1 MNSIFKAFCFKFIC
15 LTIIM
20 LQSSNCVAQ
29 EMPLPVEDQVPLF
42 VKILNYDRSLKN
54 RGDDKVVIGI
64 IYQEKF
70 RKSDLTKEEFLNSIE
85 DNSENTI
92 NGKPIECVSIEVS
105 NLSNLERIIDNKN
118 ISVLYIA
125 PLRSIEI
132 NRIYNISRRKKI
144 ITISGVSRYVRVG
157 ISVGLELVDEKPKIL
172 INRKASKEEGTD
184 FTSQLLRLA
193 ILIN

>member
-1 MNSIFKAFCFKFIC
+1 
-15 LTIIM
+15 
-20 LQSSNCVAQ
+20 
-29 EMPLPVEDQVPLF
+29 MPLPVEDQVPLF

-54 RGDDKVVIGI
+54 RNDDKVVIGI

-70 RKSDLTKEEFLNSIE
+70 RKSDLTKEEFINSIE
-85 DNSENTI
+85 DISENTI
-92 NGKPIECVSIEVS
+92 NGKHVECIPIEVS
-105 NLSNLERIIDNKN
+105 NLYNLERIIDSKN

-125 PLRSIEI
+125 PLRSVEI
-132 NRIYNISRRKKI
+132 NRIYHLSRQKKI
-144 ITISGVSRYVRVG
+144 ITISGVSQYIREG

-172 INRKASKEEGTD
+172 INRRASKYEGID